1 MYDHVEWDTR
11 KSVEHSEAESFSN
24 PRSFSS
30 HISNKWCGCI
40 LWSHKSRWITSP
52 WERVSP
58 KSERPKS
65 FIGFTGKLKRNH
77 GVFPGQR
84 GFLYVPLI
92 QGIRL
97 AGVPRHPSDP
107 GHPRFW
113 KIDLLLV
120 DLGVTQN
127 KDTNG
132 PTKNCQLLG
141 KDTPNFCSVNRFG
154 PRPCNHSKLRDAT
167 KRGKTSL
174 KFSNKWV
181 PTHRVGMWQK
191 KGRHHP
197 EMEIAPMETKL

>member
-24 PRSFSS
+24 PRSFSFPHFQQMMWLYPLVPQVKVNNFAMRAS
-30 HISNKWCGCI
+30 QPQI
-40 LWSHKSRWITSP
+40 
-52 WERVSP
+52 
-58 KSERPKS
+58 RPES

-127 KDTNG
+127 KDTSG
-132 PTKNCQLLG
+132 PRKNCQLLG

-174 KFSNKWV
+174 KFSNK
-181 PTHRVGMWQK
+181 
-191 KGRHHP
+191 
-197 EMEIAPMETKL
+197 